1 MKKVVLL
8 KSQYLKI
15 YPSGSKPGILYE
27 QAEVPKS
34 HSVSNWYT
42 NIFDLVKFLAPILK
56 PLTKKSHFHLRL
68 KLVNLTLKI

>member
-27 QAEVPKS
+27 QAEVPKPLKYNS
-34 HSVSNWYT
+34 P
-42 NIFDLVKFLAPILK
+42 FFGPILSAIGT
-56 PLTKKSHFHLRL
+56 PTY
-68 KLVNLTLKI
+68 VI